1 MEDFRGSTIYQIYPK
16 SFCDSNGDGIG
27 DIRGI
32 IEKLDYIK
40 SLGVDYI
47 WSTPFFVSPLNDNGY
62 DVEDYKNINPLFG
75 TMADVEELIAEAE
88 KRGMGLMF
96 DMVFNHTSTRHEWFQ
111 KALTGNKEYMDYYIF
126 KDGVPDTPP
135 TNWKSK
141 FGGSAW
147 EYVPSL
153 KKWYLHLFDVTQ
165 ADLNW
170 ENSRVREELKDV
182 IRFWKSKGVKGF
194 RFDVV
199 NLISKPD
206 VFEDDALGDGRRFYS
221 DGPHVHEFLKEL
233 AADTGIDRMITVGEM
248 SSTTLDN
255 CICYS
260 NPDEKELSMCFNFHH
275 LKVDYKN
282 GNKWELMDT
291 DYRKLKELF
300 EMWQI
305 GMEKQN
311 GWNAVFWC
319 NHDQP
324 RIVSRMGDEKRYWKE
339 SAKMLATCIHLL
351 RGTPYIFQ
359 GEELGMT
366 NPGYGDISEYRDVES
381 INYYHILLEEGKTR
395 EEALEILRQRSR
407 DNGRSPMQWDCRKY
421 AGFSECEP
429 WIGIPDNYK
438 YINAAAEEQDPDS
451 ILNYYRKLIHLR
463 KQYAVIQNGTI
474 EFLYQEQSEIFGY
487 KRLSGKQELIVVNNL
502 TGKEVELQD
511 PVLCQDYECL
521 IRNYRQEELGDS
533 LKNLK
538 PYESVVLLKNKVY
551 KNPRRDERRKINER
565 IQLHNQG

>member
-1 MEDFRGSTIYQIYPK
+1 MADFRESTIYQIYPK

-62 DVEDYKNINPLFG
+62 DVEDYKKVNPLFG
-75 TMADVEELIAEAE
+75 TMADVEELIVKAEE
-88 KRGMGLMF
+88 RGMGLMF
-96 DMVFNHTSTRHEWFQ
+96 DMVFNHTSTQHEWFK
-111 KALTGNKEYMDYYIF
+111 KALSGDREYMDYYIF

-153 KKWYLHLFDVTQ
+153 KKWYLHLFDITQ

-182 IRFWKSKGVKGF
+182 IRFWKDKGVKGF

-206 VFEDDALGDGRRFYS
+206 IFEDDTLGDGRRFYS

-233 AADTGIDRMITVGEM
+233 VADTGIGDMVTVGEM
-248 SSTTLDN
+248 SSTTLDD
-255 CICYS
+255 CIRYS
-260 NPDEKELSMCFNFHH
+260 SPDEKELSMCFNFHH
-275 LKVDYKN
+275 LKVDYKD
-282 GNKWELMDT
+282 GNKWELMKPDLQS
-291 DYRKLKELF
+291 LKGLF
-300 EMWQI
+300 ETWQTE
-305 GMEKQN
+305 MEKQN

-324 RIVSRMGDEKRYWKE
+324 RIVSRMGDEKKYWKE

-366 NPGYGDISEYRDVES
+366 NPGYSDISEYRDVES
-381 INYYHILLEEGKTR
+381 INYYHILLEEGKTGA
-395 EEALEILRQRSR
+395 EALEILRQRSR
-407 DNGRSPMQWDCRKY
+407 DNSRSPMQWDSGKY
-421 AGFSECEP
+421 TGFSDCEP
-429 WIGIPDNYK
+429 WIGIPDNHK
-438 YINAAAEEQDPDS
+438 YINVATEEQDPDS

-463 KQYAVIQNGTI
+463 KRYAVIQEGTI
-474 EFLYQEQSEIFGY
+474 EFLYQSQPEIFGY
-487 KRLSGKQELIVVNNL
+487 KRLLEKQELIVVNNL
-502 TGKEVELQD
+502 TGREVVLQK
-511 PVLCQDYECL
+511 PVFCEGCEYL
-521 IRNYRQEELGDS
+521 IGNYAQEKFNPFWEI
-533 LKNLK
+533 LK
-538 PYESVVLLKNKVY
+538 PYESVVLLKNH
-551 KNPRRDERRKINER
+551 I
-565 IQLHNQG
+565 